1 MNTGNTLQRSLAMAS
16 LLTMS
21 SPAFSLDVTTNVGL
35 LQNYANDTYIGI
47 INHLAPGEPSGTTFT
62 DYFNF
67 STSGVG
73 GSSVATQL
81 VLGNFLD
88 ISNLQ
93 VSLFNGTAPVV
104 GTLVAGPVGSGV
116 TLNAVLTANAPYTL
130 QVTGTTSGLFGGSYS
145 AAISAVPE
153 ADSYAMMLAGLGL
166 IGYTI
171 ARRKQHSA

>member
-16 LLTMS
+16 LLAMS
-21 SPAFSLDVTTNVGL
+21 SPAFALDVTTNVGL
-35 LQNYANDTYIGI
+35 LQSYANSTYIGI
-47 INHLAPGEPSGTTFT
+47 ISHVAPAEPTGTAFT

-67 STSGVG
+67 STSGTG

-88 ISNLQ
+88 INNLQ

-130 QVTGTTSGLFGGSYS
+130 QVTGTTSGLVGGSYS

-153 ADSYAMMLAGLGL
+153 ADTYAMMLAGLGL
-166 IGYTI
+166 IGYSMK
-171 ARRKQHSA
+171 RRKQPSA